1 MSITHRMAFELIEKA
16 NSGAIRELER
26 AELDQHLEE
35 CQQCKADAKIFQEL
49 GEAQRREN
57 MQPHVSKSKAVEDI
71 QARLPRRRR
80 VLEVLRIGQTVAWAG
95 LAILFVLGLNWTFSN
110 LIPQDGITGVVPGI
124 VEPGLSSPQPGSD
137 ARGEIRSMPG
147 LLDDHK
153 FTYPILLLGIFSI
166 VGVALGFWRK
176 RMWAKWG
183 WLGLLLMGLLILI
196 ILHFESVFNPNAIP
210 KLFISLTFDGL
221 MFTSVLIVGA
231 LIVHIV
237 KNPEV
242 RRRQLLFFLIPYSW
256 VLCIILTMPSFM
268 SEFIHANIMKPA
280 PDFSYLWLFLI
291 GGAILGSFWLAWEL
305 PGKWRWPLYLFLFL
319 MFSSVPLMLAMDYLP
334 QNAISLLNYFPPLL
348 QFILMIAYFLF
359 WLFSAIFTAR
369 MLQSILSGGKKQG
382 FWRVLLKVTMI
393 LVTFVFVFTMV
404 LTVNISDMTSY
415 DPGVWN
421 YTFFFMVATGSAL
434 ALIGISWE
442 MGGWHKKIALCLMM
456 VFVLGIIP
464 ALIIPRQYAE
474 VLHVRRAEAVNH
486 AILRYYVA
494 NDYYPEELDDLFPR
508 YLWWIPQPVTPFPN
522 GWCYEAGEGYYR
534 FGYKD
539 EWIGSSPPFSVI
551 EFASSGRSPED
562 SWLCQLEGPFHFH
575 SNRRGPT
582 NTDYPELP
590 DR

>member
-16 NSGAIRELER
+16 NSGAIREWER

-71 QARLPRRRR
+71 QARLPRRRM
-80 VLEVLRIGQTVAWAG
+80 VMEVLRIGQAVAWAG
-95 LAILFVLGLNWTFSN
+95 LAILFVLGLNWTFAN
-110 LIPQDGITGVVPGI
+110 LIPQDGITGI
-124 VEPGLSSPQPGSD
+124 VEPGLSSPQPGSE
-137 ARGEIRSMPG
+137 ASGEIRSMPG

-153 FTYPILLLGIFSI
+153 FTYPILLLGFFSI

-196 ILHFESVFNPNAIP
+196 IFHIEVVFSPNAVTR
-210 KLFISLTFDGL
+210 FIAYLTSDGL
-221 MFTSVLIVGA
+221 YITVMLIVSS
-231 LIVHIV
+231 LIIHFVI
-237 KNPEV
+237 NPEI
-242 RRRQLLFFLIPYSW
+242 RKMQLLYFLIPYSW
-256 VLCIILTMPSFM
+256 LLCIFLTIPSFM
-268 SEFIHANIMKPA
+268 SEVIHAPSNFMQPSA
-280 PDFSYLWLFLI
+280 LDFFTFWIFLI
-291 GGAILGSFWLAWEL
+291 GGVVLASFWLAWEL

-334 QNAISLLNYFPPLL
+334 QNATSFLNYFPPLL
-348 QFILMIAYFLF
+348 QFILMIANFLF

-415 DPGVWN
+415 DPGFWN

-442 MGGWHKKIALCLMM
+442 MAGWRKWIALSLMM

-464 ALIIPRQYAE
+464 ALVIPRQYAE

-486 AILRYYVA
+486 AILRYYAA
-494 NDYYPEELDDLFPR
+494 NNHYPEELDDLFPR
-508 YLWWIPQPVTPFPN
+508 YLLWVPQPVTPFPN

-539 EWIGSSPPFSVI
+539 EWLGSSPPFSVI
-551 EFASSGRSPED
+551 EYSSSGRSPEET
-562 SWLCQLEGPFHFH
+562 WLCQMEGPFH
-575 SNRRGPT
+575 SNRRAPT
-582 NTDYPELP
+582 RSDFPELP